1 MWRKKNSK
9 REWCKFQFFFNSKHL
24 ASVTY
29 GCNEFRTVTAAHFG
43 QTIPQCNRH
52 HTCVYR
58 SSREHRHTQ
67 QHASYQSVWRM

>member
-1 MWRKKNSK
+1 
-9 REWCKFQFFFNSKHL
+9 
-24 ASVTY
+24 VTY